1 MKQQVLDL
9 SGAAAMPSDAP
20 MTMPA
25 GRTLPPRKQGAFIF
39 VWTLAVIGAV
49 CAFAVH
55 LGLRG
60 RNLELGYEIGRAR
73 SEQARLREVKR
84 VLELEA
90 ASYKTPT
97 RVETVARTLLG
108 MDQATADHIVSL
120 PASSDP

>member
-1 MKQQVLDL
+1 MKQQALDL
-9 SGAAAMPSDAP
+9 SGRTSDAP
-20 MTMPA
+20 VAISKSQTSLA
-25 GRTLPPRKQGAFIF
+25 PRKQGAFIV

-84 VLELEA
+84 VLELES

-108 MDQATADHIVSL
+108 MDQATADHIISL
-120 PASSDP
+120 PATPDP

>member
-1 MKQQVLDL
+1 MKQESIDF
-9 SGAAAMPSDAP
+9 SARASDAP
-20 MTMPA
+20 VAISNTKGA
-25 GRTLPPRKQGAFIF
+25 LPPRKQGAFIV

-84 VLELEA
+84 VLELES

-108 MDQATADHIVSL
+108 MDQATADHIISL
-120 PASSDP
+120 PATPDP

>member
-1 MKQQVLDL
+1 MKQEVLDL
-9 SGAAAMPSDAP
+9 SGRSSDAP
-20 MTMPA
+20 VAISKKTGA
-25 GRTLPPRKQGAFIF
+25 LAPRKQGAFIV

-84 VLELEA
+84 VLELES

-120 PASSDP
+120 PATPDP